1 MTWLLFIGKILFVLL
16 AIWGLVSLGHTVVRW
31 MLRSVSQKER
41 DFFLV
46 VCVQGHDEE
55 IEYLLRQLLSHYQG
69 DRIPLGRY
77 QILCLDRG
85 MDSETRTI
93 CEKMA
98 KQYPMIRIVEGILP
112 KEISAIVCKEEK
124 KVV

>member
-55 IEYLLRQLLSHYQG
+55 IEYLLRQLFPTIRGTGSLQDGTRSFASIGEWIRKLELSVKKW
-69 DRIPLGRY
+69 R
-77 QILCLDRG
+77 
-85 MDSETRTI
+85 SN
-93 CEKMA
+93 
-98 KQYPMIRIVEGILP
+98 IR
-112 KEISAIVCKEEK
+112 
-124 KVV
+124 